1 MIFFSLKE
9 FCSGLIELI
18 HFNVVIVV
26 VGDEKLQKSIVVEVV
41 SSQGADCSSKVLDSL
56 PFEGPITL
64 GSEKMSRVVTVT
76 SNEDVRGR
84 LLRRLDDVRETWAH
98 VRYQKGKGVFESVGN
113 GAAGEVSVE
122 NVLRDIIQE
131 DCCL

>member
-18 HFNVVIVV
+18 HLDVVIVV
-26 VGDEKLQKSIVVEVV
+26 VGDEKLQKSIIVEVV
-41 SSQGADCSSKVLDSL
+41 SGQGADCSSQVFDGLLFKGAV
-56 PFEGPITL
+56 TL
-64 GSEKMSRVVTVT
+64 GSEKMSRVVTIT
-76 SNEDVRGR
+76 SNKDVRGR
-84 LLRRLDDVRETWAH
+84 LFGRVDGVRETWAH
-98 VRYQKGKGVFESVGN
+98 VRYQKGKDICKSVSD

-122 NVLRDIIQE
+122 KVLRDIIQE